1 MKGAETDVPEAH
13 RQFVELAFAAQ
24 APLAG
29 FGCRLTGIEPG
40 RVTIAFDAAEHLTT
54 RGSGAVMGGVIAT
67 VADVAAGLALIT
79 RLEAPGPVV
88 TMQMNSHFLRPAIGG
103 VITCIG
109 AVERI
114 GRGFATVSARAV
126 HHVGDKQTDVALLTA
141 QFQIL

>member
-1 MKGAETDVPEAH
+1 MDVPEAH
-13 RQFVELAFAAQ
+13 RAFVELAFAAQ

-29 FGCRLTGIEPG
+29 FGCRLTGIAPG
-40 RVTIAFDAAEHLTT
+40 RVTIEFDAAEHLTT
-54 RGSGAVMGGVIAT
+54 RGTGAVMGGVIAT
-67 VADVAAGLALIT
+67 VADVAAGLSLIT

-103 VITCIG
+103 AIICTG

-126 HHVGDKQTDVALLTA
+126 HRKDGKDSDIALLTA

>member
-1 MKGAETDVPEAH
+1 MSGLDIGVPEAN
-13 RQFVELAFAAQ
+13 RAFVELAFAAQ

-29 FGCRLTGIEPG
+29 FGCRLSCIELG

-54 RGSGAVMGGVIAT
+54 RGTGAVMGGVIAT

-79 RLEAPGPVV
+79 RLETPGPVV

-103 VITCIG
+103 TITCIG

-114 GRGFATVSARAV
+114 GRGFATVSARAF
-126 HHVGDKQTDVALLTA
+126 HRLGDKQSELALLTA